1 MLSLFK
7 KNIIKCS
14 SNSACLL
21 VVWLWYRARF
31 FSMPWWRHDSYL
43 ESPEQ
48 GKCQQ
53 QSTISSRTPFICNSN
68 FTSSFNTS
76 WFFLA
81 LSSLLGNSV
90 FQFSLKFFPIVNIF
104 QLKKIM
110 ADGFITGNNYRI
122 LSCPCITWVT
132 GARWPIIHRLWK
144 KWCNWSVLLMW
155 ICFLWNDL
163 WTVDLARSLYFI

>member
-43 ESPEQ
+43 EAPEQ
-48 GKCQQ
+48 WKCQQ
-53 QSTISSRTPFICNSN
+53 QSAISSRTPFICNSN

-90 FQFSLKFFPIVNIF
+90 FQFSLKFIPIVNIF
-104 QLKKIM
+104 HFKKNNGRWVYYWEQLQN
-110 ADGFITGNNYRI
+110 TL
-122 LSCPCITWVT
+122 LSLHNLSDRCSVT
-132 GARWPIIHRLWK
+132 NRPQTLK
-144 KWCNWSVLLMW
+144 EVM
-155 ICFLWNDL
+155 
-163 WTVDLARSLYFI
+163 